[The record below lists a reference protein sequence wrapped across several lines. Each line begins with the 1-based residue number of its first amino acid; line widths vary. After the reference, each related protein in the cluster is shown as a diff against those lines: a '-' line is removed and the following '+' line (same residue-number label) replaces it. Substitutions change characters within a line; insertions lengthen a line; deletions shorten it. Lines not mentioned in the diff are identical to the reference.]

1 MKISDDGKTIC
12 LDIRASLDANQLDT
26 LLHGLA
32 MHRAGMTP
40 AVPTNREAAI
50 QDGSQASVENGQG
63 AVIARRRDGGFRLWL
78 RHRGF
83 GWLAWEIDDRFASGL
98 ANYIA
103 ANTVEDET
111 VNLFS
116 DQAGN
121 TAH

>member
-1 MKISDDGKTIC
+1 MKISDDSKTIC
-12 LDIRASLDANQLDT
+12 LDIHASLDANQLDA
-26 LLHGLA
+26 LLQELA
-32 MHRAGMTP
+32 MLRAEMTP
-40 AVPTNREAAI
+40 AVPRSKQAAD
-50 QDGSQASVENGQG
+50 QNGSPVSVENGQG

-83 GWLAWEIDDRFASGL
+83 GWLAWEIDDRFARGL
-98 ANYIA
+98 ANYIV
-103 ANTVEDET
+103 ANTVEDEA